1 MCKTEE
7 ALKGAHGVALKLS
20 KAIAQALATPSI
32 RDRLIAMGLEPAT
45 DTSPEGMAQLM
56 KTFAQRNLAL
66 IDVAKIKPE

>member
-1 MCKTEE
+1 MPRPVVER
-7 ALKGAHGVALKLS
+7 LS

-45 DTSPEGMAQLM
+45 DNSPEGMAQLM

>member
-1 MCKTEE
+1 
-7 ALKGAHGVALKLS
+7 
-20 KAIAQALATPSI
+20 
-32 RDRLIAMGLEPAT
+32 MGLEPAT